1 MVSVTRTPPSSF
13 TASAPGLLKEP
24 ARVRE
29 RLVNVSV
36 IRKKRQVGHK
46 ERARLGPGDGLGV
59 VEHVLHGHAHG
70 VRQTHHHHTQGV
82 SDQNHVHAG
91 GVHQSGEGVIV
102 RGDGRDLAWGV
113 PVSVRPF
120 GFETA
125 LGTARPRLPGFL
137 PGENLRGGDL
147 LCGGVHDI
155 PPKKRNPGT

>member
-1 MVSVTRTPPSSF
+1 MFAPHEGPYGF
-13 TASAPGLLKEP
+13 CHQDTAFQLHSLGPGLLKEP

-82 SDQNHVHAG
+82 SDQNHIHAG

-113 PVSVRPF
+113 PVFRSS
-120 GFETA
+120 
-125 LGTARPRLPGFL
+125 
-137 PGENLRGGDL
+137 LR
-147 LCGGVHDI
+147 I
-155 PPKKRNPGT
+155 